1 MGVALESEAAPPLIV
16 KVKSPFSRSPLP
28 LLVLYTASDIVTAT
42 EVLSLDTLTAVM
54 VAGALSLRF
63 AVLLL
68 CVVLEMLSKAS
79 YIELAAGLTFS
90 TSAPSGVPTILRPNV

>member
-1 MGVALESEAAPPLIV
+1 MGVALESEVVPAHSESKISL
-16 KVKSPFSRSPLP
+16 SRSP
-28 LLVLYTASDIVTAT
+28 YHCWHYMFASDMVTA

-54 VAGALSLRF
+54 IAGALSLRF

-90 TSAPSGVPTILRPNV
+90 TQHHQGCQHIEP